1 MDTSIG
7 TVFAIFTI
15 LDDQSAIDTI
25 STILAIFA
33 YFDRVRTDSIIHEDR
48 NGCFA
53 ASILSNGRC
62 QVISTIGMAVF
73 CLRADDID
81 GTVQLVANRVRAIF
95 NSRICTEFQ
104 TVVQRCNGMRRRASF
119 AVFAIL
125 IDDPCDAI
133 LAIDT
138 RRTILAVRTILAD
151 SLDNGSYTA
160 IFAILTYEADRAVF
174 TILAVF
180 AEDEIIV
187 QSDFDFIFRS
197 ITSRRNIGAVADD
210 AQRIAVAA
218 GNRCICI
225 VAFEIEFNPACF
237 IGNIRKV

>member
-1 MDTSIG
+1 
-7 TVFAIFTI
+7 
-15 LDDQSAIDTI
+15 
-25 STILAIFA
+25 
-33 YFDRVRTDSIIHEDR
+33 
-48 NGCFA
+48 
-53 ASILSNGRC
+53 
-62 QVISTIGMAVF
+62 
-73 CLRADDID
+73 
-81 GTVQLVANRVRAIF
+81 
-95 NSRICTEFQ
+95 
-104 TVVQRCNGMRRRASF
+104 MRRRASF

-218 GNRCICI
+218 GRL
-225 VAFEIEFNPACF
+225 
-237 IGNIRKV
+237 